1 KLAAMEAHFE
11 TSAPADLVI
20 GGLPNEQEERVN
32 YAIHLPGFLS
42 YVAYGDLNAVVKGLK
57 DFPRE
62 NWPPIL
68 ITHLAFQV
76 MVGIGVLLLL
86 VSLLYLFFRWKKQEN
101 IYKKWFL
108 TLLAVCTPLGFIA
121 LEAGWTVTEVGR
133 QPWIIYGIMKT
144 ADAVSPMPGLR
155 YSLLPITLVYL
166 VLTFVVVRLMS
177 RQIKAL
183 KN

>member
-1 KLAAMEAHFE
+1 GLHALLLIKDPGNIFHQKAIRIAMMFTLFAAILQPISGDFSAKDVAKRQPLKLAAMEAHFE

-42 YVAYGDLNAVVKGLK
+42 YLAYGDFNAEVKGLK

-108 TLLAVCTPLGFIA
+108 TLLAVCTP
-121 LEAGWTVTEVGR
+121 
-133 QPWIIYGIMKT
+133 
-144 ADAVSPMPGLR
+144 
-155 YSLLPITLVYL
+155 
-166 VLTFVVVRLMS
+166 
-177 RQIKAL
+177 
-183 KN
+183 